1 MFVDRSDRK
10 RMSIKVKAR
19 VCDLKHTHHCYYST
33 LNIIF
38 LSTLQ
43 LIDFGLSM
51 KYRGGSGND
60 KSMTDFVGTIYTMA
74 PEVLQGK
81 YNFKCDLWSL
91 GVMAYML
98 LSSQIPFVGRDM
110 SAIAKEIMEGHH
122 SFSGKK
128 WSGISKQGKN
138 FIDSLLVK
146 DVSKR
151 LNGVQGL

>member
-1 MFVDRSDRK
+1 M
-10 RMSIKVKAR
+10 
-19 VCDLKHTHHCYYST
+19 TYS
-33 LNIIF
+33 
-38 LSTLQ
+38 Q

-51 KYRGGSGND
+51 KYRGGSGD

-128 WSGISKQGKN
+128 WNGISKEGKN

-151 LNGVQGL
+151 LNGVQGV